1 MPYHSQASP
10 DRLRGA
16 YNIVC
21 WAEERGITMREL
33 ADCTGVPYSYLPRSK
48 RDPLCGRITFR
59 HLDNL
64 CRFFG
69 KQMLEIFS

>member
-1 MPYHSQASP
+1 MSYSSPKSP
-10 DRLRGA
+10 DSLRGA

-21 WAEERGITMREL
+21 WAEQRGITMREL

-48 RDPLCGRITFR
+48 RDALCDRITFR
-59 HLDNL
+59 HLDNI

-69 KQMLEIFS
+69 KQMFEIFS